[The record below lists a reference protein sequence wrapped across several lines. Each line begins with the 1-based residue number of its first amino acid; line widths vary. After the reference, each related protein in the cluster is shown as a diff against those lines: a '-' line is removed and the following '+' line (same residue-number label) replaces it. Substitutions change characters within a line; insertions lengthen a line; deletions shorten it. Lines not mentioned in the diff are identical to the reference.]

1 MQPFNSFDTVTYFV
15 ACCFKYFD
23 PQYAAQKYTEMFT
36 YHLSSFIFTLSPSP
50 SSVLFFLSFSLH
62 GSPHAFVNTHSP
74 LLIPTQQSTSST
86 NSHWL
91 PVTSLVQSV
100 ESDSKK
106 LFHWQLMPPCVHTE
120 NCSPKNKN
128 TSWIWTLIISCSRQP
143 FTC

>member
-15 ACCFKYFD
+15 ACCFKYLIHSTPPKNIQRCLPTTCHHSFSL
-23 PQYAAQKYTEMFT
+23 
-36 YHLSSFIFTLSPSP
+36 YHPLPPLSF
-50 SSVLFFLSFSLH
+50 SSSFSLH